1 MPAYQDIVNDLVA
14 TAQTIY
20 GSDIYLGTSSQDYQY
35 ISAVAKKIYDSFLTA
50 QISYNAQGPSTAIG
64 TGLDVQVGLNGLIR
78 KSPTYSTAP
87 VALAG
92 TPNQIITG
100 GVAQDVNG
108 NYWSIQSPTTIG
120 ASGSVATTA
129 TCQTAGPITA
139 NPGDI
144 NTIATPTLG
153 WTSVTNTA
161 AATVGT
167 SAETDAQLRARQA
180 SSTAQP
186 SQTLLEG
193 LQGALAALAGVT
205 RFRVYQNTTS
215 TPDSN
220 GVPAHSIACVV
231 EGGVATD
238 IANAIWIYKGPGTGT
253 YGTTT
258 QDVTDSYGVVTPI
271 NYFVDGYTQIDV
283 VYTVKMLTGYTTD
296 TQTAIQNAGV
306 SFLNSLGIGNTVYI
320 GSLWSAALSVI
331 ADPKNPAF
339 SVTQVQ
345 AVIHLGATLTTAL
358 ASGTAYTALAVTAL
372 TQAIPSGTSLII
384 GTGTT
389 TQTVTTSAA
398 ANVGDTSIGVT
409 SFTANANYAT
419 GTLVSLTP
427 GTTDIPIAFN
437 DAAQGVLANIIVNA
451 S

>member
-1 MPAYQDIVNDLVA
+1 MPAYQDIVDDLVS
-14 TAQTIY
+14 TAQNIY
-20 GSDIYLGTSSQDYQY
+20 GSDIYLGTDSQDYQY

-64 TGLDVQVGLNGLIR
+64 AGLDVQVGLNGLIR

-87 VALAG
+87 VTLAG

-108 NYWSIQSPTTIG
+108 NYWSIQSPVTIG
-120 ASGSVATTA
+120 AGGSVTTTA

-167 SAETDAQLRARQA
+167 AAETDGQLRARQA

-186 SQTLLEG
+186 SQTLLEA
-193 LQGALAALAGVT
+193 LQGALAALSGVT

-215 TPDSN
+215 STDSN

-231 EGGVATD
+231 EGGTAAD
-238 IANAIWIYKGPGTGT
+238 IANAIWTYKGPGTGT

-271 NYFVDGYTQIDV
+271 NYDVVGYTQIDV
-283 VYTVKMLTGYTTD
+283 VYTVKELTGYTAD
-296 TQTAIQNAGV
+296 TATAIENAGV
-306 SFLNSLGIGNTVYI
+306 SFLNGLGIGNTVYI
-320 GSLWSAALSVI
+320 GSLWSAALSAI
-331 ADPKNPAF
+331 TDPKNPTF
-339 SVTQVQ
+339 SITQVQ
-345 AVIHLGATLTTAL
+345 AAVHLGATLTTAL
-358 ASGTAYTALAVTAL
+358 TSGTAYTAIDVTAL
-372 TQAIPSGTSLII
+372 TQSIPSGTNLIV
-384 GTGTT
+384 GSGST
-389 TQTVTTSAA
+389 TQTVTTSAT
-398 ANVGDTSIGVT
+398 ANVGDTTISVT
-409 SFTANANYAT
+409 SFTANAAYAT

-437 DAAQGVLANIIVNA
+437 NAAQGVAANITVNA